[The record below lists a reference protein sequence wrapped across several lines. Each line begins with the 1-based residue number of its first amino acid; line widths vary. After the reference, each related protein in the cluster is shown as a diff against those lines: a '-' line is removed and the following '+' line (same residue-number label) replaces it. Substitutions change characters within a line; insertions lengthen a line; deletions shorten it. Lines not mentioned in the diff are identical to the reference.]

1 VTGAALAHL
10 RTVWEIAF
18 PLTFRPTRSW
28 AGGTMDKHCPYCGIS
43 VAGDLR
49 CPLCDTRLVSANVNV
64 RRALLWAF
72 VVEEYLLVMVVMM
85 RLT

>member
-1 VTGAALAHL
+1 
-10 RTVWEIAF
+10 
-18 PLTFRPTRSW
+18 
-28 AGGTMDKHCPYCGIS
+28 MDKRCPYCGIS
-43 VAGDLR
+43 VAGDPR
-49 CPLCDTRLVSANVNV
+49 CPLCDTRLVSASVNV

>member
-1 VTGAALAHL
+1 
-10 RTVWEIAF
+10 
-18 PLTFRPTRSW
+18 
-28 AGGTMDKHCPYCGIS
+28 MDKHCPYCGIS

-49 CPLCDTRLVSANVNV
+49 CPLCDTRLVSANGNV